1 MSQTELIVLQ
11 PFGPSIVKVK
21 IPENIINNIN
31 KYIDDVINNEEKSKK
46 LDYGFKL
53 VGNVKQEIRL
63 EKEIV
68 EQTGCKKFLAEVTAK
83 WREVTNKKK
92 ISEFKIIDT
101 WVVRQFANEYNPIH
115 WHSGHISG
123 AGFLKVPTNLGQ
135 NFQKEKKIKTNGQL
149 ELIHGNKAF
158 MSNPKFSITPA
169 VGDFYIF
176 PHYMMHTVYPFTGSD
191 EERRSISFNATIDS
205 KIFDVFS

>member
-68 EQTGCKKFLAEVTAK
+68 EQTGWIKFLAEVTAK
-83 WREVTNKKK
+83 WIEVTNKKK
-92 ISEFKIIDT
+92 Y
-101 WVVRQFANEYNPIH
+101 QN
-115 WHSGHISG
+115 
-123 AGFLKVPTNLGQ
+123 LK
-135 NFQKEKKIKTNGQL
+135 
-149 ELIHGNKAF
+149 
-158 MSNPKFSITPA
+158 
-169 VGDFYIF
+169 
-176 PHYMMHTVYPFTGSD
+176 
-191 EERRSISFNATIDS
+191 
-205 KIFDVFS
+205 